1 MLSKDHISKLLYTCR
16 EFRQFV
22 MTLLLIRPMSKD
34 EIRMCQRDASK
45 RSDKE
50 LGWHEDKGKKEQHG
64 CGPPFQNWKS

>member
-1 MLSKDHISKLLYTCR
+1 
-16 EFRQFV
+16 